1 MVTKRMSD
9 VEARRDFAQV
19 LKEVT
24 SGRNA
29 VIVES
34 NGTAVAA
41 VVPIDLLSRFDEKE
55 DSFFEKMQDASERAN
70 LSEEDAMELA
80 IQEISAYRAE
90 KRARLKN

>member
-24 SGRNA
+24 SERNA

-55 DSFFEKMQDASERAN
+55 DSFFETMQDASERAD